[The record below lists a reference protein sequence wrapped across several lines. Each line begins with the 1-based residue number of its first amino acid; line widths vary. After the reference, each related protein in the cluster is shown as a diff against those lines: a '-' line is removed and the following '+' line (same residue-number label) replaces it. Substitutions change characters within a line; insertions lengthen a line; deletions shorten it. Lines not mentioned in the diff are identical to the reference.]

1 MIYVETNVAAEIYNI
16 NPRALANSINR
27 GSDKYPFL
35 RLQDAGARSRGGVK
49 LLFEVEIADISSL
62 VRAKKLSSD
71 VEIYVPDSGAE
82 SKNGLKMMKFSEI
95 KKVKVDNNDGNNQDE
110 GDIYLEAS
118 EEEIVE
124 ARRKRDIVKRYEMS
138 DLSSKKF
145 CESEGINE
153 ANLFRWQRAYK
164 EQNLRG
170 LLDRRGKKKGSHK
183 LEEWMKD
190 FILTKF
196 RAYGAGDLNITQL
209 WKELHFEYGKRTG
222 KFSAPDFLQGK
233 VTPLFDTGVISRFL
247 KEYKAKNILDTIV
260 STKGIDKTISYLDPA
275 HGTQGIFVTRRN
287 QCWQIDSSKLDVIVR
302 DGKGGVQVRPNILS
316 IIDVFS
322 GRCVATLAETSNA
335 LGITRLLW
343 RAIELLGKPEC
354 IKGDNGK
361 DYISKEFQDLL
372 EGLGID
378 YDAARAYHGK
388 DKAFVERHFGTIQR
402 SKMAHTPGYIGG
414 SVAKRE
420 NIEQQTPKKERHA
433 KDEYGWIKK
442 TNQKHLLT
450 YDDMRKRFETAVLEW
465 DITAVKRKKNS
476 PIQRWN
482 SDDTPLKTI
491 EYERFL
497 LFAGSKGIHKI
508 GKKGI
513 TIDKITYV
521 SRMLPDVRTE
531 VRVSVNIDNV
541 SEAFI
546 YTLDGEFI
554 CKATDSSLMQLRADE
569 FKTANR
575 LFNDRLKAVRKGVNQ
590 AKLSEFTK
598 LNVDYDLAQMQAAH
612 QEALKKENRIIESS
626 NIDSIKEA
634 IAQQETVSEITSA
647 KFDYSKFEMT
657 GEVKKNSKKSVLDM
671 AIDKASGE

>member
-1 MIYVETNVAAEIYNI
+1 MLYVETSVAAEIFNTNTKILI
-16 NPRALANSINR
+16 NSASRNST
-27 GSDKYPFL
+27 KYPFL
-35 RLQDAGARSRGGVK
+35 RLQEAGTRSRGGVK

-71 VEIYVPDSGAE
+71 VEIYMPDSSAQ

-118 EEEIVE
+118 EEELVE
-124 ARRKRDIVKRYEMS
+124 ARRKRDIIKRYETS

-145 CESEGINE
+145 CESESISE

-209 WKELHFEYGKRTG
+209 WRELHFEYGKRTG

-433 KDEYGWIKK
+433 KDEYGWLKK

-450 YDDMRKRFETAVLEW
+450 YDDMKKRFETAVLEW
-465 DITAVKRKKNS
+465 NITAVKRKKNS

-497 LFAGSKGIHKI
+497 LFAGSKGIHKV

-513 TIDKITYV
+513 TIDKITYA

-554 CKATDSSLMQLRADE
+554 CKATDSSLMELRADE
-569 FKTANR
+569 FKIANR

-612 QEALKKENRIIESS
+612 QEALKKENRLVESS

-634 IAQQETVSEITSA
+634 IAQQEVVSEITSA

-671 AIDKASGE
+671 AIERASGE

>member
-1 MIYVETNVAAEIYNI
+1 MLYVETSVAAEIFNTNTKILI
-16 NPRALANSINR
+16 NSASRNST
-27 GSDKYPFL
+27 KYPFL
-35 RLQDAGARSRGGVK
+35 RLQEAGTRSRGGVK

-71 VEIYVPDSGAE
+71 VEIYMPDSSAQ

-118 EEEIVE
+118 EEELVE
-124 ARRKRDIVKRYEMS
+124 ARRKRDIIKRYETS

-145 CESEGINE
+145 CESESISE

-378 YDAARAYHGK
+378 YDASRAYHGK

-497 LFAGSKGIHKI
+497 LFAGSKGIHKVS
-508 GKKGI
+508 KKGI

-554 CKATDSSLMQLRADE
+554 CKATDSSLMELRADE
-569 FKTANR
+569 FKIANR

-612 QEALKKENRIIESS
+612 QEALKKENRLVESS

-634 IAQQETVSEITSA
+634 IAQQEVVSEITSA

-671 AIDKASGE
+671 AIERASGE

>member
-1 MIYVETNVAAEIYNI
+1 MLYVETQVASLVFGVCE
-16 NPRALANSINR
+16 RGLRLATQRNST
-27 GSDKYPFL
+27 KYPFL
-35 RLQDAGARSRGGVK
+35 RLQEAGIRSRGGVK

-71 VEIYVPDSGAE
+71 IEIYVPDNGAQ

-95 KKVKVDNNDGNNQDE
+95 KKVKVNNNDSNKQDE

-124 ARRKRDIVKRYEMS
+124 ARRKRDIIKRYETS

-145 CESEGINE
+145 CESEGISE
-153 ANLFRWQRAYK
+153 ANLFRWQKAYK

-183 LEEWMKD
+183 LEEWMKE

-354 IKGDNGK
+354 VKGDNGK

-433 KDEYGWIKK
+433 KDEYGWLKK

-497 LFAGSKGIHKI
+497 LFAGSKGIHKV

-546 YTLDGEFI
+546 YTLNGEFI
-554 CKATDSSLMQLRADE
+554 CKATDSSLMELRADE
-569 FKTANR
+569 FKIANR

-598 LNVDYDLAQMQAAH
+598 LNVDYDLAQMRAAH
-612 QEALKKENRIIESS
+612 QEALKKENKIVENS

-634 IAQQETVSEITSA
+634 IAQQEAVSEITSA
-647 KFDYSKFEMT
+647 KFDYSKIEII
-657 GEVKKNSKKSVLDM
+657 GEVKRNVKRSVLDM

>member
-1 MIYVETNVAAEIYNI
+1 MLYVETSVAAEIFNTNTKILI
-16 NPRALANSINR
+16 NSASRNST
-27 GSDKYPFL
+27 KYPFL
-35 RLQDAGARSRGGVK
+35 RLQEAGTRSRGGVK

-71 VEIYVPDSGAE
+71 VEIYMPDSSAQ

-118 EEEIVE
+118 EEELVE
-124 ARRKRDIVKRYEMS
+124 ARRKRDIIKRYETS

-145 CESEGINE
+145 CESESISE

-433 KDEYGWIKK
+433 KDEYGWLKK

-450 YDDMRKRFETAVLEW
+450 YDDMKKRFETAVLEW
-465 DITAVKRKKNS
+465 NITAVKRKKNS

-497 LFAGSKGIHKI
+497 LFAGSKGIHKV

-513 TIDKITYV
+513 TIDKITYA

-554 CKATDSSLMQLRADE
+554 CKATDSSLMELRADE
-569 FKTANR
+569 FKIANR

-612 QEALKKENRIIESS
+612 QEALKKENRLVESS

-634 IAQQETVSEITSA
+634 IAQQEVVSEITSA

-671 AIDKASGE
+671 AIERASGE

>member
-1 MIYVETNVAAEIYNI
+1 MIYVETAAAARIFDVNSKILI
-16 NPRALANSINR
+16 NSATRNSQ
-27 GSDKYPFL
+27 KYPFV
-35 RLQDAGARSRGGVK
+35 RIKDAGIRSRGGVK

-95 KKVKVDNNDGNNQDE
+95 KNTKTHSNDNNEQDE

-118 EEEIVE
+118 EEELVE
-124 ARRKRDIVKRYEMS
+124 ARRKRDIIKRYETS

-145 CESEGINE
+145 CESESISE

-183 LEEWMKD
+183 LEEWMKE

-209 WKELHFEYGKRTG
+209 WKELHFEYSKRTG

-497 LFAGSKGIHKI
+497 LFAGSKGIHKVS
-508 GKKGI
+508 KKGI

-569 FKTANR
+569 FKIANR
-575 LFNDRLKAVRKGVNQ
+575 LFNDRLKAVRKGVSQ

-612 QEALKKENRIIESS
+612 QEALKKENKIVENS

-634 IAQQETVSEITSA
+634 IAQQEAVSEITSA
-647 KFDYSKFEMT
+647 RFDYSKIEIT
-657 GEVKKNSKKSVLDM
+657 GEVKRNAKRSILDM
-671 AIDKASGE
+671 AIDRASGE